1 MTRFASETLARHERA
16 DFCSGH
22 DRIDRYFGETVSQ
35 DVKRNYAACFVLIER
50 SSGTIAG
57 FYTLSAHS
65 IPLNDVAP
73 ELAKRQPRYPSGPL
87 YSLAGWAGTWPS
99 EGQCSAAC
107 CLMTRSVASSRRQ

>member
-1 MTRFASETLARHERA
+1 MKRFVSEALARHERA

-22 DRIDRYFGETVSQ
+22 DRIDRYFRETVSQ
-35 DVKRNYAACFVLIER
+35 DVKRSYAACYVLIER
-50 SSGTIAG
+50 SSGKLSG

-99 EGQCSAAC
+99 EGQGSAAC
-107 CLMTRSVASSRRQ
+107 CFMTPSVASPRRQ